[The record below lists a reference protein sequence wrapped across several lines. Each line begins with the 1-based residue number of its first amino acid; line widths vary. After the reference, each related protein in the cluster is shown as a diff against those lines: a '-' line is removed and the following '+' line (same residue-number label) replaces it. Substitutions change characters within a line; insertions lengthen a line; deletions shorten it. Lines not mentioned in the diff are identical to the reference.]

1 MRISDWSSDVCS
13 SDLSRVNIIIPPL
26 AIDGPSISIRKFSK
40 KGITLDVMAR
50 QNNISQ
56 AMATVLKIAARS
68 RLNILISGG
77 TDRKSDVEGKSVSY
91 VSLSVAAVSL
101 KQHKQYR
108 HNNNIQQ

>member
-77 TDRKSDVEGKSVSY
+77 PGSGKTMLLNSMYQLIEQQKSDG
-91 VSLSVAAVSL
+91 
-101 KQHKQYR
+101 
-108 HNNNIQQ
+108 